1 MIPNLGDAA
10 KKVANAANGS
20 KTASNVSAASNSIAN
35 AAKAAIQPKEE
46 YYTVVAGDTLSK
58 IASKYGTTV
67 DAIVKM
73 NNIKNPNLINVG
85 QKFRVK

>member
-1 MIPNLGDAA
+1 MLPNLGDAA
-10 KKVANAANGS
+10 KKVAAAANGS
-20 KTASNVSAASNSIAN
+20 KTGANTGAAASSIAN
-35 AAKAAIQPKEE
+35 AAKAASQPKEE

-73 NNIKNPNLINVG
+73 NDIKNPNLINVG